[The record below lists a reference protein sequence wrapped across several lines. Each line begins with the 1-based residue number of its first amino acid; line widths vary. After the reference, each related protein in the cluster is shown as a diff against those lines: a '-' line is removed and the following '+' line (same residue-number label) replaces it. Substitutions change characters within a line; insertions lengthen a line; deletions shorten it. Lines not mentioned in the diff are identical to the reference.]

1 MSANAFHDNNTF
13 FLNPDNARRYDMNA
27 TRQAVES
34 DQLIQGQ
41 ITTCAA
47 EQQSE
52 NSFTVRVGY
61 HFVDPS
67 NSRMKR
73 GTATVMRADL
83 HKTALPKPG
92 TPVWVLYRGRDNF
105 TIL

>member
-1 MSANAFHDNNTF
+1 MSANSLHGNDTF
-13 FLNPDNARRYDMNA
+13 FLNPDNASRYSMNSS
-27 TRQAVES
+27 RHAVEN
-34 DQLIQGQ
+34 DQLVQGR

-61 HFVDPS
+61 HFVDPT

-73 GTATVMRADL
+73 GTATVLRADL